1 MADVVLAHLTAI
13 ILLKRGAML
22 VCGFIKSYSITQQ
35 NNPRITM
42 SATTDYFTTLP
53 TNIKLDIIKARL
65 DAAKAAHP
73 IIPKAGENFT
83 EVDVDAS
90 KKELAKVIA
99 ERDAL
104 VNEVL
109 VEADSQS
116 HRLQAVCLDLP
127 VLHPDFLGLN
137 FGSIAKTIGKVAGG
151 IAGAAGKA
159 ISIANKIG
167 PIVQK
172 VGQAKGLLETITGAL
187 AQSSNL
193 VEDEQQTKE
202 ILATAQK
209 AEDLKVALA
218 RVEGS
223 LKVLDEHKAALTAES
238 FTEDEPE
245 AENFLPF
252 LGTVF
257 EIVKTLV

>member
-1 MADVVLAHLTAI
+1 MSTTA
-13 ILLKRGAML
+13 
-22 VCGFIKSYSITQQ
+22 
-35 NNPRITM
+35 
-42 SATTDYFTTLP
+42 DYFTTLP

-65 DAAKAAHP
+65 NAAKAAHP
-73 IIPKAGENFT
+73 IIQKGGENFT
-83 EVDVDAS
+83 EVDVAAS
-90 KKELAKVIA
+90 KKEFAKVIA

-109 VEADSQS
+109 VEADN
-116 HRLQAVCLDLP
+116 
-127 VLHPDFLGLN
+127 FLGLN
-137 FGSIAKTIGKVAGG
+137 FGSIAKTIGQVAGG

-159 ISIANKIG
+159 ISIADKIG

-172 VGQAKGLLETITGAL
+172 VGQAKGILETITGAL

-202 ILATAQK
+202 LLATAQN

-223 LKVLDEHKAALTAES
+223 LKILDEHKLALTAES
-238 FTEDEPE
+238 FTDDEPE

-252 LGTVF
+252 LGTVI

>member
-1 MADVVLAHLTAI
+1 
-13 ILLKRGAML
+13 
-22 VCGFIKSYSITQQ
+22 
-35 NNPRITM
+35 M
-42 SATTDYFTTLP
+42 SATADYFTTLP
-53 TNIKLDIIKARL
+53 TNLKLDIINARL

-83 EVDVDAS
+83 EVDVAAS
-90 KKELAKVIA
+90 QKELAKVVA

-109 VEADSQS
+109 AEADN
-116 HRLQAVCLDLP
+116 
-127 VLHPDFLGLN
+127 FLGLN
-137 FGSIAKTIGKVAGG
+137 FGSIAKTIGKVAGD

-159 ISIANKIG
+159 ISIADKIG

-172 VGQAKGLLETITGAL
+172 VGQAKGILEGITGAL

-209 AEDLKVALA
+209 AEDLKAALA

-238 FTEDEPE
+238 FTDTEPE
-245 AENFLPF
+245 AENFLPAIF
-252 LGTVF
+252 GAVTTAID
-257 EIVKTLV
+257 IVKQFI